1 MSAIGKKIDARF
13 DKIESDLLVIKRMIG
28 VVIVVNVLPI
38 LKTEFFQ

>member
-1 MSAIGKKIDARF
+1 MSAIDKKIDARF